1 MSNLVYEKLF
11 TNSKMIIVF
20 LLGIILSGLFLRL
33 YHFPYDIP
41 VSLDAG
47 YYFWYA
53 NDLSLSRQFPEH
65 SLSTNNAWP
74 TLLSFFFSIFRFDNA
89 LDYMSLQRYLSV
101 GISTLTIIPIYLLCT
116 RFFQKKYAVLG
127 SVLFAF
133 EPRIIQNSALG
144 VTEPL
149 FIMLGTIA
157 LFFFLSKKSMY
168 IYLSFIIAALYA
180 LVRYEGFLLIIPLSI
195 MFLIRF
201 RNDKKVVLKYFIVIS
216 LFVLILLPMMY
227 IRIETT
233 GEDGVIS
240 HVGGATKS
248 AIFLD
253 GQEQSQ
259 IFEIISYTLGSF
271 SKYFIWILIPSFL
284 FFIPYGLIRLFKNRD
299 LDKTTLILIAVACL
313 IPALYAYFRNISE
326 TKYLLSIIPILCVV
340 SIFTFEKID
349 QRFKKPGL
357 LIAVFI
363 ICLLGTSIIF
373 LEDRKMDYSHDLE
386 AYKIGLEIDKRVS
399 IVNDFYPE
407 SGYVH
412 NKLAAASNLESFPI
426 LYSDLEKNVKLIVTE
441 NHNTLNEF
449 IGNEKENGLEH
460 IIADDRENR
469 PQFLK
474 NVFHNENEFSFLIKI
489 YDSKD
494 EGYNYHLKIFKIDY
508 EKYDLLSQKSDD

>member
-1 MSNLVYEKLF
+1 MPNLVYEKLF
-11 TNSKMIIVF
+11 TTSKTTIVI
-20 LLGIILSGLFLRL
+20 LLGIGLAGLFLRL

-47 YYFWYA
+47 GYFWYA
-53 NDLSLSRQFPEH
+53 NDLSLFRQFPEH

-74 TLLSFFFSIFRFDNA
+74 TFLSFFFSIFHFDNA

-101 GISTLTIIPIYLLCT
+101 GISILTIIPIYLLCT
-116 RFFQKKYAVLG
+116 RFFKKQYAILG
-127 SVLFAF
+127 SILFAF
-133 EPRIIQNSALG
+133 EPRVIQNSTSGLS
-144 VTEPL
+144 EPL
-149 FIMLGTIA
+149 FLMLGTIS
-157 LFFFLSKKSMY
+157 LFFFLSKKWMY
-168 IYLSFIIAALYA
+168 IYLSFVIVALYT
-180 LVRYEGFLLIIPLSI
+180 LVRYEGFLLIVPLSI

-227 IRIETT
+227 VRVETT

-240 HVGGATKS
+240 HIGGATR
-248 AIFLD
+248 AAYYLD
-253 GQEQSQ
+253 GQDQSR
-259 IFEIISYTLGSF
+259 IFEIISNTFSNF

-284 FFIPYGLIRLFKNRD
+284 FFIPYGLIVLFKNRD
-299 LDKTTLILIAVACL
+299 LNKTTLILVAIACL
-313 IPALYAYFRNISE
+313 IPALYAYFRDFSE
-326 TKYLLSIIPILCVV
+326 TKYLLSIVPILCII
-340 SIFTFEKID
+340 SIYTFEKID

-357 LIAVFI
+357 LITVFI

-373 LEDRKMDYSHDLE
+373 LEDRKIDYNHELE

-412 NKLAAASNLESFPI
+412 NKLAAASNLESFPV

-449 IGNEKENGLEH
+449 IDNERENGLEH

-469 PQFLK
+469 SQFLK

-508 EKYDLLSQKSDD
+508 KKYDLLSQKLDG